1 MSQQSNATQLR
12 TYIAE
17 LATWLE
23 VTDMERTRQQI
34 KSWQPQEWQE
44 VQRMAFVHGI
54 APFLHHR
61 LPHTPLYDQLPSTFH
76 EWLHH
81 QYTMNQRRIQALHDD
96 LQKILGAARAAGIPI
111 MPLKG
116 SILGLLHYPDPA
128 LRPMG
133 DLDLVVAPQDFA
145 AMVAV
150 LRALQY
156 TPIKVSEKPAAV
168 LFAHPTA
175 NRVVDYTCEHP
186 DNPRKVELFTEIKRE
201 VWYGASFNNR
211 TLDLFTGATAGQ
223 LLGEPVQMP
232 TETMLLL
239 LLTSHAL
246 KHQLVG
252 TARLLQW
259 LDLALVAPANADFDR
274 SWANWLYPPLCFAR
288 RTLPQTFG
296 PLDLTPLAQATP
308 VELRRWCETTP
319 LHGDTGLIFVSASP
333 EEFRLTQGDYWRV
346 WWGFWRPAPWR
357 MMIAFGAQSRLVAY
371 GRYGRSLLR
380 RFGYKVAKLLFNYN
394 R

>member
-1 MSQQSNATQLR
+1 
-12 TYIAE
+12 
-17 LATWLE
+17 
-23 VTDMERTRQQI
+23 
-34 KSWQPQEWQE
+34 
-44 VQRMAFVHGI
+44 
-54 APFLHHR
+54 
-61 LPHTPLYDQLPSTFH
+61 
-76 EWLHH
+76 
-81 QYTMNQRRIQALHDD
+81 
-96 LQKILGAARAAGIPI
+96 
-111 MPLKG
+111 
-116 SILGLLHYPDPA
+116 
-128 LRPMG
+128 
-133 DLDLVVAPQDFA
+133 
-145 AMVAV
+145 
-150 LRALQY
+150 
-156 TPIKVSEKPAAV
+156 
-168 LFAHPTA
+168 
-175 NRVVDYTCEHP
+175 
-186 DNPRKVELFTEIKRE
+186 
-201 VWYGASFNNR
+201 
-211 TLDLFTGATAGQ
+211 
-223 LLGEPVQMP
+223 MP

-357 MMIAFGAQSRLVAY
+357 MMIAFGAQSRLVAA

-380 RFGYKVAKLLFNYN
+380 RFGYKVAKLVFNYN